1 MRCLQRRELTG
12 EAGRS
17 SGRSNMAARAVLC
30 TVLVGIA
37 ALAGSPSALAVEPA
51 SHLTIRAG
59 QFPTHFRAAD
69 EAGCEQWLAESRE
82 IEGNSPCDSFQVTV
96 TNTGSLPVGGPIVV
110 KDTLPAGVTAI
121 GARFY
126 WATNPVEELG
136 KLIEERSAGSQI
148 GEWPAGELPVA
159 CTIEGT
165 PQTVSCP
172 FGPGEVY
179 EHEEILKMDNR
190 LKLEIHVTTKGA
202 ASDEQNKASVSSSG
216 VLEASTEEPDVL
228 SDELP
233 PFGVSSFLAPSVAA
247 DGRPDT
253 QAGDHPSGL
262 TTTLVANTIMQLNPE
277 STFVEPMSVTPVRDV
292 VVDLPPGFL
301 GSAIAAPKCTYA
313 QLQIALTSCPK
324 DTRIGHVVT
333 EPEGLDGVD
342 SSLYNMVP
350 KEGHVA
356 EFGLTDILYHT
367 HSIVAMIAPTPSG
380 YVARAIAREI
390 PSVPLADVISDIF
403 GDPAQA
409 NENELPQVPMF
420 TNPADCD
427 GQPLQTKLYIDSW
440 KNKGAFNLDGTPE
453 PEGAGWSAATYESP
467 PVMGCNLLH
476 FAASMSAKPDTSA
489 GDSPTGLD
497 FDLTVPQT
505 EEPGKLATPPLR
517 DATVLMPA
525 GMTVDPSSAT
535 GLEACSESQIGW
547 KGATLSNFTEA
558 APTCPEGS
566 RIGTVEVTT
575 PLLEKPVVGS
585 VYLAAQN
592 ENPFNA
598 LLAAYIVIDDP
609 TTGTI
614 VKVPGKL
621 ETNPETGQITGKFDE
636 NPQFPFSEFKL
647 RFFGGSRGEL
657 ATPQS
662 CGVFTTS
669 SDLMPWSAPDS
680 GPDAT
685 PSSSFGID
693 SNCALGFSPSFTAGT
708 TNNQAGAFT
717 PFTLTVAR
725 QDGEQH
731 LTGLTVTT
739 PPGLLGVLKSV
750 VQCPE
755 PQASEGTCGPGSQ
768 IGETTVSSGVGPEP
782 YVVKG
787 GRVYLTGP
795 YNGGPFGLSIV
806 VPAVAGPFN
815 LGNVVTRSSI
825 RINPVTAQ
833 VTVVSDPL
841 PLMVNSVE
849 GLRSGIPSDIRTVN
863 VTINRPGFEFNP
875 TNCSPMSVT
884 GTLTGA
890 QGAVVPVS
898 SSFEAANCTT
908 LPFHPS
914 FTAAT
919 SGKASKANGAEFIV
933 KVAAKPGEANIAKT
947 DLTIP
952 AILPS
957 RLTTIQKACVN
968 AVFEANPAN
977 CDEGSVI
984 GTATVH
990 SPDIKSPLTGP
1001 AYLVSHGGAAFP
1013 DVEFVLQGEGIELIL
1028 DGHTDIKKGVTYSRF
1043 ETVPDAPIETFETV
1057 LPTGPH
1063 SALTADVPEKLDYNL
1078 CGQNI
1083 QAPTTITAQNGAVI
1097 NQTTKVAIAGCP
1109 NKITILSHHISGR
1122 TITLSVSVPSAGTLT
1137 ATGEHLTKTKH
1148 TTHQAETLTLTLKT
1162 TTPHKPKTNTIKLTF
1177 TSASHTPTLHT
1188 TTTIKH

>member
-1 MRCLQRRELTG
+1 MFSRAGLSFARRVKR
-12 EAGRS
+12 AGWS
-17 SGRSNMAARAVLC
+17 SVLGRGFLC
-30 TVLVGIA
+30 GALVGVWVFV
-37 ALAGSPSALAVEPA
+37 GVSPVLAVEPA
-51 SHLTIRAG
+51 SHLVIHTD
-59 QFPTHFRAAD
+59 QFPTRFSEAD
-69 EAGCEQWLAESRE
+69 EAGCEQWVA
-82 IEGNSPCDSFQVTV
+82 EGNEIADAAPCDYVQVRV
-96 TNTGSLPVGGPIVV
+96 TNSGSLPLAGPIVV
-110 KDTLPAGVTAI
+110 HDTLPAGVSAI
-121 GARFY
+121 GARFF
-126 WATNPVEELG
+126 WATNPLDKLDTLEE
-136 KLIEERSAGSQI
+136 ESSEGSQI
-148 GEWPAGELPVA
+148 GEWPAGGLPIA
-159 CTIEGT
+159 CTIEGE
-165 PQTVSCP
+165 PQTVSCQ

-179 EHEEILKMDNR
+179 GHEEQLKMDDR
-190 LKLEIHVTTKGA
+190 LELDIHVTAKGA
-202 ASDEQNKASVSSSG
+202 VAGQQNKASVYSSG
-216 VLEASTEEPDVL
+216 VLAASTEEPDL
-228 SDELP
+228 ISDEFP
-233 PFGVSSFLAPSVAA
+233 PWGARAIRAPSVAA
-247 DGRPDT
+247 DGQPDT

-262 TTTLVANTIMQLNPE
+262 TTTLIPNTIMQSDPE
-277 STFVEPMSVTPVRDV
+277 SLRVVPTSVTTPRDV
-292 VVDLPPGFL
+292 VVDLPLGFL

-313 QLQIALTSCPK
+313 QLQIAVTSCPK
-324 DTRIGHVVT
+324 DTRVGHLVT
-333 EPEGLDGVD
+333 EPTGEDGVN

-356 EFGLTDILYHT
+356 EFGFTDILHHT
-367 HSIVAMIAPTPSG
+367 HAIVATIAPTPSG
-380 YVARAIAREI
+380 YVTRAIAKEI

-403 GDPAQA
+403 GDPSQA
-409 NENELPQVPMF
+409 NEEELPQVPMF
-420 TNPADCD
+420 TNPADCS
-427 GQPLQTKLYIDSW
+427 GEPLTAKLYMDSW
-440 KNKGAFNLDGTPE
+440 KSPGTFNADGTPE
-453 PEGAGWSAATYESP
+453 PEGAGWPSVTYESP
-467 PVMGCNLLH
+467 PVTGCDLLH
-476 FAASMSAKPDTSA
+476 FEAAMSAKPDTSA

-517 DATVLMPA
+517 DATVAMSP

-535 GLEACSESQIGW
+535 GLEACSESEIGW
-547 KGATLSNFTEA
+547 KGGTLSNFTEA
-558 APTCPEGS
+558 APSCPEAS
-566 RIGTVEVTT
+566 RVGTVEVTT

-585 VYLAAQN
+585 VYLATQN

-609 TTGTI
+609 ATGTI
-614 VKVPGKL
+614 VKVPGRL
-621 ETNPETGQITGKFDE
+621 ETNPETGQITGRFDE
-636 NPQFPFSEFKL
+636 NPQVPFDEFKL

-662 CGVFTTS
+662 CGTFTTS

-685 PSSSFGID
+685 PSSSYSIN
-693 SNCALGFSPSFTAGT
+693 SNCALGFSPSFSAGT
-708 TNNQAGAFT
+708 TTNQAGAFT
-717 PFTLTVAR
+717 PLTLTIAR
-725 QDGEQH
+725 EDGEQH

-755 PQASEGTCGPGSQ
+755 PQASEGACGPESL
-768 IGETTVSSGVGPEP
+768 IGETTISSGVGPDP
-782 YVVKG
+782 FVVKG

-806 VPAVAGPFN
+806 VPAIAGPFN
-815 LGNVVTRSSI
+815 LGNVLTRSSI

-841 PLMVNSVE
+841 PLMVNSEE
-849 GLRSGIPSDIRTVN
+849 GLKSGIPSDIRTVN

-875 TNCSPMSVT
+875 TNCSPMSIT

-890 QGAVVPVS
+890 QGATVPVS
-898 SSFEAANCTT
+898 SSFQAANCAN

-914 FTAAT
+914 FAAAT
-919 SGKASKANGAEFIV
+919 DGKASKANGAAFIV

-952 AILPS
+952 ALLPS
-957 RLTTIQKACVN
+957 RLTTIQKACLDS
-968 AVFEANPAN
+968 VFEANPAS

-1043 ETVPDAPIETFETV
+1043 ETLPDAPIETFETV

-1063 SALTADVPEKLDYNL
+1063 SALTANVPEKLNFNL

-1083 QAPTTITAQNGAVI
+1083 QMPTTIVAQNGAVI
-1097 NQTTKVAIAGCP
+1097 NETTKVAVNGCP
-1109 NKITILSHHISGR
+1109 NKLTILSHHINRR
-1122 TITLSVSVPSAGTLT
+1122 TITLTLTTPSAGTLT
-1137 ATGEHLTKTKH
+1137 ATGKHLTKAKH
-1148 TTHQAETLTLTLKT
+1148 TTHQAETITITLKT
-1162 TTPHKPKTNTIKLTF
+1162 TTPNKPKTSTIKLTF
-1177 TSASHTPTLHT
+1177 SPTNHTPTLHT

>member
-1 MRCLQRRELTG
+1 M
-12 EAGRS
+12 
-17 SGRSNMAARAVLC
+17 
-30 TVLVGIA
+30 
-37 ALAGSPSALAVEPA
+37 
-51 SHLTIRAG
+51 
-59 QFPTHFRAAD
+59 QF
-69 EAGCEQWLAESRE
+69 
-82 IEGNSPCDSFQVTV
+82 
-96 TNTGSLPVGGPIVV
+96 
-110 KDTLPAGVTAI
+110 
-121 GARFY
+121 
-126 WATNPVEELG
+126 
-136 KLIEERSAGSQI
+136 
-148 GEWPAGELPVA
+148 
-159 CTIEGT
+159 
-165 PQTVSCP
+165 
-172 FGPGEVY
+172 
-179 EHEEILKMDNR
+179 
-190 LKLEIHVTTKGA
+190 
-202 ASDEQNKASVSSSG
+202 
-216 VLEASTEEPDVL
+216 
-228 SDELP
+228 
-233 PFGVSSFLAPSVAA
+233 
-247 DGRPDT
+247 
-253 QAGDHPSGL
+253 
-262 TTTLVANTIMQLNPE
+262 NPE
-277 STFVEPMSVTPVRDV
+277 SFFIQPTSVTPARDV
-292 VVDLPPGFL
+292 VVDLPLGFL
-301 GSAIAAPKCTYA
+301 GSAIAAPKCSYA
-313 QLQIALTSCPK
+313 QLQVELTSCPK
-324 DTRIGHVVT
+324 DTRVGHLVT
-333 EPEGLDGVD
+333 EPTGQDGVN

-356 EFGLTDILYHT
+356 EFGFTDILHHT
-367 HSIVAMIAPTPSG
+367 HSIVATVAPTPSG

-409 NENELPQVPMF
+409 NENELPQTSMF
-420 TNPADCD
+420 TNPAVCD
-427 GQPLQTKLYIDSW
+427 GQPLQTTLYIDSW
-440 KNKGAFNLDGTPE
+440 ISPGAFNADGTPE
-453 PEGAGWSAATYESP
+453 PEGGGWPSMTYESP
-467 PVMGCNLLH
+467 PVTGCNLLH
-476 FAASMSAKPDTSA
+476 FEASMSAKPDTSS

-517 DATVLMPA
+517 DATVVMPA

-547 KGATLSNFTEA
+547 KGGTLSNFTEA
-558 APTCPEGS
+558 APACPEASKVGA
-566 RIGTVEVTT
+566 VEVTT

-609 TTGTI
+609 ATGTI
-614 VKVPGKL
+614 VKVPGRL

-636 NPQFPFSEFKL
+636 NPQLPFNEFKL

-662 CGVFTTS
+662 CGTFTTS
-669 SDLMPWSAPDS
+669 TDLTPWSAPDS

-685 PSSSFGID
+685 PSSSFSID
-693 SNCALGFSPSFTAGT
+693 SNCALGFTPSFSAGT

-755 PQASEGTCGPGSQ
+755 PQASEGACGPQSL
-768 IGETTVSSGVGPEP
+768 IGEATVSSGVGPEP
-782 YVVKG
+782 FVVKG

-795 YNGGPFGLSIV
+795 YNHGPFGLSIV

-841 PLMVNSVE
+841 PLMVNSEE
-849 GLRSGIPSDIRTVN
+849 GLKSGIPSDIRTVN
-863 VTINRPGFEFNP
+863 ITINRPGFEFNP
-875 TNCSPMSVT
+875 TNCSPMSIT

-890 QGAVVPVS
+890 QGATVPVS
-898 SSFEAANCTT
+898 SSFEAANCAT

-914 FTAAT
+914 FTAST
-919 SGKASKANGAEFIV
+919 EGKASKANGAAFIV

-952 AILPS
+952 ALLPS
-957 RLTTIQKACVN
+957 RLTTIQKACVDS
-968 AVFEANPAN
+968 VFEANPAS

-1063 SALTADVPEKLDYNL
+1063 SALTANVPEKLDFNL

-1083 QAPTTITAQNGAVI
+1083 QAPTTIVAQNGAVI
-1097 NQTTKVAIAGCP
+1097 NQTTNVAINGCP
-1109 NKITILSHHISGR
+1109 NKITILSRHVSGH
-1122 TITLSVSVPSAGTLT
+1122 TITLKVSVPSAGTLT
-1137 ATGEHLTKTKH
+1137 VTGKHLTKTKH
-1148 TTHQAETLTLTLKT
+1148 TTHQAESITITLKA
-1162 TTPHKPKTNTIKLTF
+1162 TTPHKLKTTIKLAF
-1177 TSASHTPTLHT
+1177 TPTKGNHLHT
-1188 TTTIKH
+1188 QTTITIKR

>member
-1 MRCLQRRELTG
+1 MRGGLLWLGRR
-12 EAGRS
+12 
-17 SGRSNMAARAVLC
+17 VWC
-30 TVLVGIA
+30 VCPVLVGVVFFG
-37 ALAGSPSALAVEPA
+37 LGGSVAWAVESDSRLTVQALQLP
-51 SHLTIRAG
+51 SHFSEAEG
-59 QFPTHFRAAD
+59 
-69 EAGCEQWLAESRE
+69 AGCNAFLGEGSELNEQ
-82 IEGNSPCDSFQVTV
+82 SPCPRYQVNV
-96 TNTGSLPVGGPIVV
+96 TNTGSKTLTGEVTVS
-110 KDTLPAGVTAI
+110 DTLPRGVEAHGVQFFWDTNPLDEETHLPGEESP
-121 GARFY
+121 GAR
-126 WATNPVEELG
+126 
-136 KLIEERSAGSQI
+136 I
-148 GEWPAGELPVA
+148 GGWPAGEPVA
-159 CTIEGT
+159 CSVEGS
-165 PQTVSCP
+165 PETVSCT
-172 FGPGEVY
+172 FGLVEVA
-179 EHEEILKMDNR
+179 ELGHLPELGPHER
-190 LKLEIHVTTKGA
+190 LQIDIEVTHEGA
-202 ASDEQNKASVSSSG
+202 ASGEENRAAVSAGG
-216 VLEASTEEPDVL
+216 VLEASNEEPDVVNN
-228 SDELP
+228 ELP
-233 PFGVSSFLAPSVAA
+233 SFGPTALVSPIVGL
-247 DGRPDT
+247 DGTPDT

-262 TTTLVANTIMQLNPE
+262 TTSFSVNTIMQENPE
-277 STFVEPMSVTPVRDV
+277 STHLLPTSVNAVRDV
-292 VVDLPPGFL
+292 VVDLPLGFL
-301 GSAIAAPKCTYA
+301 GSAIAAPKCTFA
-313 QLQIALTSCPK
+313 QLQVAGTSCPK
-324 DTRIGHVVT
+324 DTRVGHVRS
-333 EPEGLDGVD
+333 EPLGEDGAN

-356 EFGLTDILYHT
+356 EFGFTDLLKHT
-367 HSIVAMIAPTPSG
+367 HVIVASVAPTPQG
-380 YVARAIAREI
+380 YVARAIAKEI
-390 PSVPLADVISDIF
+390 PNIPLTFVISSF
-403 GDPAQA
+403 LGDPAQG
-409 NENELPQVPMF
+409 NETELAQVPMF
-420 TNPADCD
+420 TNPADCS
-427 GQPLQTKLYIDSW
+427 GVPLTTTLYMDSW
-440 KNKGAFNLDGTPE
+440 KNPGQMNPDGSPDV
-453 PEGAGWSAATYESP
+453 EGEGWPSTTYTAP
-467 PVMGCNLLH
+467 PVTGCNLLH
-476 FAASMSAKPDTSA
+476 FQASMSAQPDTTSA
-489 GDSPTGLD
+489 DSPTGLD

-517 DATVLMPA
+517 DATVAMPA
-525 GMTVDPSSAT
+525 GMTVDPSSAN

-547 KGATLSNFTEA
+547 KGATLSDFTEA
-558 APTCPEGS
+558 APTCPEAS

-585 VYLAAQN
+585 VYLAVQN

-609 TTGTI
+609 ATGTI
-614 VKVPGKL
+614 VKVPGRL

-636 NPQFPFSEFKL
+636 NPQLPFNEFKL

-657 ATPQS
+657 ATPQA
-662 CGVFTTS
+662 CGTFTTN
-669 SDLMPWSAPDS
+669 SDLTPWSAPDS

-685 PSSSFGID
+685 PSSSFSID
-693 SNCALGFSPSFTAGT
+693 SNCALGFVPSFSAGT

-755 PQASEGTCGPGSQ
+755 PQASEGTCGPQSL
-768 IGETTVSSGVGPEP
+768 IGEATVSSGVGPEP
-782 YVVKG
+782 FPVKG

-795 YNGGPFGLSIV
+795 YNHGPFGLSIV

-841 PLMVNSVE
+841 PLMVNSEE
-849 GLRSGIPSDIRTVN
+849 GLKSGIPSDIRTVN

-890 QGAVVPVS
+890 QGATVPVS
-898 SSFEAANCTT
+898 SHFEAANCTN

-914 FTAAT
+914 FAAST
-919 SGKASKANGAEFIV
+919 EGKASKANGAAFIV

-952 AILPS
+952 AVLPS
-957 RLTTIQKACVN
+957 RLTTIQKACVDS
-968 AVFEANPAN
+968 VFEANPAS

-1063 SALTADVPEKLDYNL
+1063 SALTANVPEKLDFNL

-1083 QAPTTITAQNGAVI
+1083 QAPTTIVAQNGAVI
-1097 NQTTKVAIAGCP
+1097 NQTTKVAISGCP
-1109 NKITILSHHISGR
+1109 NKITILSRHVSGR
-1122 TITLSVSVPSAGTLT
+1122 TITLSVSLPSAGTLT
-1137 ATGEHLTKTKH
+1137 ATGKHLTKTKH
-1148 TTHQAETLTLTLKT
+1148 TTHQAETITITLKA
-1162 TTPHKPKTNTIKLTF
+1162 TTPHKPKATIKLTF
-1177 TSASHTPTLHT
+1177 NPASHTPALHA

>member
-1 MRCLQRRELTG
+1 MRRTLLWL
-12 EAGRS
+12 GRWVWCV
-17 SGRSNMAARAVLC
+17 GPVLAC
-30 TVLVGIA
+30 VAFLG
-37 ALAGSPSALAVEPA
+37 LGGSVAWAVEPG
-51 SHLTIRAG
+51 SHLTVQALQLSSRFSEAE
-59 QFPTHFRAAD
+59 
-69 EAGCEQWLAESRE
+69 EAGCQAFLGEGSELNEQ
-82 IEGNSPCDSFQVTV
+82 SPCPRYQVNV
-96 TNTGSLPVGGPIVV
+96 TNTGSKTLTGEVTVS
-110 KDTLPAGVTAI
+110 DTLPRGVLAQRAQFFWDTNPLDEETHLPGEESP
-121 GARFY
+121 GAR
-126 WATNPVEELG
+126 
-136 KLIEERSAGSQI
+136 I
-148 GEWPAGELPVA
+148 GGFGPEPSENEPVA
-159 CTIEGT
+159 CTVEGS
-165 PQTVSCP
+165 PETVTCT
-172 FGPGEVY
+172 FGLVQVAERQPELGP
-179 EHEEILKMDNR
+179 HNR
-190 LKLEIHVTTKGA
+190 LQIDIEVTHEGAVSGEENRAAAYAGGALA
-202 ASDEQNKASVSSSG
+202 ASS
-216 VLEASTEEPDVL
+216 EEPDIV
-228 SDELP
+228 SSELP
-233 PFGVSSFLAPSVAA
+233 SFGPAALVSPIVGV
-247 DGRPDT
+247 DGLPDT

-262 TTTLVANTIMQLNPE
+262 TTSFSVNSIMQENPE
-277 STFVEPMSVTPVRDV
+277 STHLLPTTVNAVRDV
-292 VVDLPPGFL
+292 VVNLPLGFL
-301 GSAIAAPKCTYA
+301 GSAIAAPKCTFA
-313 QLQIALTSCPK
+313 QLQVALTSCPK
-324 DTRIGHVVT
+324 DTRVGHVRS
-333 EPEGLDGVD
+333 EPLGEDGAN

-356 EFGLTDILYHT
+356 EFGYTDLLKHT
-367 HSIVAMIAPTPSG
+367 HALVASIAPTPQG
-380 YVARAIAREI
+380 YVAQAVAKEI
-390 PSVPLADVISDIF
+390 PNVPLTFVVSAF
-403 GDPAQA
+403 LGDPAQA
-409 NENELPQVPMF
+409 NETELAQVPMF
-420 TNPADCD
+420 TNPADCS
-427 GQPLQTKLYIDSW
+427 GESLTTTLYMDSW
-440 KNKGAFNLDGTPE
+440 KHPAPFNTDGSPDL
-453 PEGAGWSAATYESP
+453 EGADPQAEGWLSTAYTSP
-467 PVMGCNLLH
+467 PVTGCNLLH
-476 FAASMSAKPDTSA
+476 FQASMSARPDTTA

-505 EEPGKLATPPLR
+505 EEPGELATPPLR
-517 DATVLMPA
+517 DATVAMPA
-525 GMTVDPSSAT
+525 GMTVDPSSAS
-535 GLEACSESQIGW
+535 GLEACSESEIGW
-547 KGATLSNFTEA
+547 KGGTLSNFTEA
-558 APTCPEGS
+558 APTCPEAS

-609 TTGTI
+609 ATGTI
-614 VKVPGKL
+614 VKVPGRL

-636 NPQFPFSEFKL
+636 NPQLPFNEFKL

-662 CGVFTTS
+662 CGTFTTS
-669 SDLMPWSAPDS
+669 TDLMPWSAPDS

-685 PSSSFGID
+685 PSSSFNID
-693 SNCALGFSPSFTAGT
+693 SNCTLGFAPSFSAGT

-755 PQASEGTCGPGSQ
+755 PQASQGACGPASL
-768 IGETTVSSGVGPEP
+768 IGEATVSSGVGPEP
-782 YVVKG
+782 FLVKG

-795 YNGGPFGLSIV
+795 YNDGPFGLSIV

-815 LGNVVTRSSI
+815 LGNIITRSSI

-841 PLMVNSVE
+841 PLMVNSEE
-849 GLRSGIPSDIRTVN
+849 GLKSGIPSDIRTVN

-875 TNCSPMSVT
+875 TNCSPMSIT
-884 GTLTGA
+884 ATLTGA
-890 QGAVVPVS
+890 QGATIPVS
-898 SSFEAANCTT
+898 SRFQAANCAT

-914 FTAAT
+914 FAAAT
-919 SGKASKANGAEFIV
+919 EGKASKANGAAFIV

-952 AILPS
+952 AVLPS
-957 RLTTIQKACVN
+957 RLTTIQKACVDS
-968 AVFEANPAN
+968 VFEANPAS

-1063 SALTADVPEKLDYNL
+1063 SALTANVPEKLDYDL

-1083 QAPTTITAQNGAVI
+1083 NMPTTIVAQNGAVI
-1097 NQTTKVAIAGCP
+1097 NQTTKVAINGCP
-1109 NKITILSHHISGR
+1109 NKITILSRHISKH
-1122 TITLSVSVPSAGTLT
+1122 TITLTVSVPSAGTLT
-1137 ATGEHLTKTKH
+1137 ATGKHLTKTKH
-1148 TTHQAETLTLTLKT
+1148 TTHHAETIKITLKAT
-1162 TTPHKPKTNTIKLTF
+1162 THHKLKTTIKLTF
-1177 TSASHTPTLHT
+1177 TPTKGNHLHT
-1188 TTTIKH
+1188 QTTITTKR

>member
-1 MRCLQRRELTG
+1 MRRLQRRGLTG
-12 EAGRS
+12 QVGLGFGRLS
-17 SGRSNMAARAVLC
+17 RAARAVFC
-30 TVLVGIA
+30 TAFVGVA
-37 ALAGSPSALAVEPA
+37 ALAGASPALAVEPA
-51 SHLTIRAG
+51 SHLMIRAG
-59 QFPTHFRAAD
+59 QFPTRFSEAD
-69 EAGCEQWLAESRE
+69 EAGCAQWVGESRE
-82 IEGNSPCDSFQVTV
+82 IEGNSPCESFQVTV
-96 TNTGSLPVGGPIVV
+96 TNPGSLPLAGPIVV

-136 KLIEERSAGSQI
+136 KLEEERSAGSQI
-148 GEWPAGELPVA
+148 GEWPAGGLPIA
-159 CTIEGT
+159 CTVEGA
-165 PQTVSCP
+165 PRTVSCQ
-172 FGPGEVY
+172 FGPEEELYG
-179 EHEEILKMDNR
+179 HEAELRMDNR

-202 ASDEQNKASVSSSG
+202 VTGEQNKASVYSSG
-216 VLEASTEEPDVL
+216 VLEASSEEPDLL

-233 PFGVSSFLAPSVAA
+233 PFGADAFLAPSVAA
-247 DGRPDT
+247 DGLPDT

-262 TTTLVANTIMQLNPE
+262 TTTVVANTIMQLNPE
-277 STFVEPMSVTPVRDV
+277 STFVEPMSVTAVRDV
-292 VVDLPPGFL
+292 VVDLPLGFL

-313 QLQIALTSCPK
+313 QLQIAVTSCPK
-324 DTRIGHVVT
+324 DTRIGHLVS
-333 EPEGLDGVD
+333 EPEGLDGID

-356 EFGLTDILYHT
+356 EFGFTDILQHT
-367 HSIVAMIAPTPSG
+367 HAIVATIAPTPSG
-380 YVARAIAREI
+380 YVARAIAREV
-390 PSVPLADVISDIF
+390 PSVPLATAISDIF
-403 GDPAQA
+403 GNPAQA
-409 NENELPQVPMF
+409 NENELPQVPML
-420 TNPADCD
+420 TNPADCN
-427 GQPLQTKLYIDSW
+427 GQPLQTKLYMDSW
-440 KNKGAFNLDGTPE
+440 KSPGAFNVDGTPE
-453 PEGAGWSAATYESP
+453 PEGAGWPSMTYESP
-467 PVMGCNLLH
+467 PVTGCNLLH
-476 FAASMSAKPDTSA
+476 FGASMSAKPDTSS

-505 EEPGKLATPPLR
+505 EQPGKLATPPLR
-517 DATVLMPA
+517 DATVVMPA
-525 GMTVDPSSAT
+525 GMTVDPSSAN
-535 GLEACSESQIGW
+535 GLQACSESQIGW
-547 KGATLSNFTEA
+547 NGGTLSNFTEA
-558 APTCPEGS
+558 APTCPEAS

-575 PLLEKPVVGS
+575 PLLDKPVVGS
-585 VYLAAQN
+585 VFLAAQN

-609 TTGTI
+609 ATGTI
-614 VKVPGKL
+614 VKVPGRL
-621 ETNPETGQITGKFDE
+621 ETNPETGQITGRFDE
-636 NPQFPFSEFKL
+636 NPQLPFNEFKL
-647 RFFGGSRGEL
+647 RFFGGPRGEL

-662 CGVFTTS
+662 CGTFTTS

-685 PSSSFGID
+685 PSSSFSID
-693 SNCALGFSPSFTAGT
+693 SNCALGFSPSFSAGT

-755 PQASEGTCGPGSQ
+755 PQASQGTCGPQSL

-782 YVVKG
+782 FLVKG

-795 YNGGPFGLSIV
+795 YNHGPFGLSIV

-833 VTVVSDPL
+833 ITVASDSL
-841 PLMVNSVE
+841 PLMVNSIE
-849 GLRSGIPSDIRTVN
+849 GLKSGIPADIRTVN

-875 TNCSPMSVT
+875 TNCSPMSIT

-890 QGAVVPVS
+890 QGATLPVAN
-898 SSFEAANCTT
+898 SFQAANCAN

-914 FTAAT
+914 FTAST
-919 SGKASKANGAEFIV
+919 EGKASKANGAAFIV

-952 AILPS
+952 AVLPS
-957 RLTTIQKACVN
+957 RLTTIQKACVDST
-968 AVFEANPAN
+968 FEANPAS

-990 SPDIKSPLTGP
+990 SPDINSPLTGP

-1013 DVEFVLQGEGIELIL
+1013 DVEFVLQGEGITLIL
-1028 DGHTDIKKGVTYSRF
+1028 DGHTDIKKGITYSRF

-1063 SALTADVPEKLDYNL
+1063 SALTANVPEKLNFNL

-1083 QAPTTITAQNGAVI
+1083 QMPTTLTAQNGAVV
-1097 NQTTKVAIAGCP
+1097 NQTTKIAIQGCP
-1109 NKITILSHHISGR
+1109 NKIIILSHHTNKH
-1122 TITLSVSVPSAGTLT
+1122 TITLTLTVPSAGTLT
-1137 ATGEHLTKTKH
+1137 ATGRHLTKTKH
-1148 TTHQAETLTLTLKT
+1148 TTHQAETIKLTLKT
-1162 TTPHKPKTNTIKLTF
+1162 TTPHKPKTIKLTF
-1177 TSASHTPTLHT
+1177 TPTNHTPTLHT